1 VLLSADAVAGQR
13 PQHAGGAWA
22 AWRAR
27 RGLGGAPL
35 PARWRP
41 AGRWAW
47 GRLKSR
53 GRRGGDARQ
62 RRPARGARSSAR
74 WDVRGCG
81 TEKVRPTAW
90 RRGGVRRALRQVES
104 IGRRRYRYLAVPK
117 DERERPHLVR
127 ELVKCGKSTCG
138 CARDPRRRHGPYIY
152 FRWERCDAASGRVVY
167 YREYVPPSE
176 VVRVRRW
183 IRRHRGEAAQSR
195 GVLTWL

>member
-1 VLLSADAVAGQR
+1 
-13 PQHAGGAWA
+13 
-22 AWRAR
+22 
-27 RGLGGAPL
+27 
-35 PARWRP
+35 
-41 AGRWAW
+41 
-47 GRLKSR
+47 
-53 GRRGGDARQ
+53 
-62 RRPARGARSSAR
+62 
-74 WDVRGCG
+74 
-81 TEKVRPTAW
+81 
-90 RRGGVRRALRQVES
+90 VRRALRQVES

-183 IRRHRGEAAQSR
+183 IRWHRGEAAQSR
-195 GVLTWL
+195 GVLNWLRRVVVGEERRERQRVRVQFIYRPVETV